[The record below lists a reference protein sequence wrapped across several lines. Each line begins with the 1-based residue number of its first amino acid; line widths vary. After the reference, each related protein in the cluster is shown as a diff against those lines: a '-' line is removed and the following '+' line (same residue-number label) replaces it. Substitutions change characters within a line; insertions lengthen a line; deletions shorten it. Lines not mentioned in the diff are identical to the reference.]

1 MQLTGLLCLLRRC
14 LCSRSIEVWCT
25 NIGGHIISKPQSPS
39 NWTWLILEF
48 KQPFWDTSMVNFS
61 GNFHITTP
69 CFAEA
74 ILQIS
79 GSAGILSSW
88 KTWGMSSLLYSRNT
102 TWTRPILTFACT
114 NRLDL
119 RFSTYPLEN
128 YQRYII
134 IKIKSDS
141 TCIFRDDIEMTQL
154 LRDSR
159 SLFRAFFTLS
169 SLTLRRFLSE
179 TNPQTFSSP
188 LGTLQIKVGKSK
200 SRSSALVEKWVEDVL
215 L

>member
-14 LCSRSIEVWCT
+14 LCSRSIEVWCA
-25 NIGGHIISKPQSPS
+25 NIGGHIISKSQSPS

-48 KQPFWDTSMVNFS
+48 KQPFWDTPMVNFS

-102 TWTRPILTFACT
+102 TWTRPILTFTCT

-141 TCIFRDDIEMTQL
+141 TCIFRRWYRDDT
-154 LRDSR
+154 
-159 SLFRAFFTLS
+159 A
-169 SLTLRRFLSE
+169 
-179 TNPQTFSSP
+179 
-188 LGTLQIKVGKSK
+188 
-200 SRSSALVEKWVEDVL
+200 VEGFPIFVSGIFYL
-215 L
+215 IHL

>member
-1 MQLTGLLCLLRRC
+1 MADFRIQTAFLRHTHHQF
-14 LCSRSIEVWCT
+14 LQ
-25 NIGGHIISKPQSPS
+25 K
-39 NWTWLILEF
+39 
-48 KQPFWDTSMVNFS
+48 KK
-61 GNFHITTP
+61 HITTP

-102 TWTRPILTFACT
+102 TWTRPILTFTCT

-119 RFSTYPLEN
+119 KFSTYPLEN

-141 TCIFRDDIEMTQL
+141 TCIFRRWYRDNTAIEGFPIFVSGVFL
-154 LRDSR
+154 
-159 SLFRAFFTLS
+159 TLS
-169 SLTLRRFLSE
+169 SLTVRRFFEWNKSTEFFISTGNSADQRWEKQVAFQRLGGKMSWRCFAVVM
-179 TNPQTFSSP
+179 NQWFISP
-188 LGTLQIKVGKSK
+188 
-200 SRSSALVEKWVEDVL
+200 
-215 L
+215 

>member
-14 LCSRSIEVWCT
+14 LCTRSIEVWCA
-25 NIGGHIISKPQSPS
+25 NSGGHIISKPQSPS

-48 KQPFWDTSMVNFS
+48 KQPFWDTPMVNFS

-88 KTWGMSSLLYSRNT
+88 KIWGMSSLLYSRNT
-102 TWTRPILTFACT
+102 TWTRPILTFTCT

-154 LRDSR
+154 LRDFR
-159 SLFRAFFTLS
+159 SLFRACFYLIIFNGSPFFDWNKST
-169 SLTLRRFLSE
+169 E
-179 TNPQTFSSP
+179 FSSP